1 MNQAICKHAAGV
13 LEIKQHYFQAL
24 CQCGWSSTISY
35 FEEVDLLR
43 AMHAHAVVS
52 FQNYQQDKMSVISS
66 IFEAKIMREGDRNRQ

>member
-52 FQNYQQDKMSVISS
+52 FQNYQ
-66 IFEAKIMREGDRNRQ
+66 